1 MSELSDK
8 IAYIKGLCAGIDF
21 STDTPEGKLL
31 MAIVDA
37 LGSVKDELDAVR
49 DDHEELAEY
58 VDVLDNDLEEL
69 EGEVY
74 GDDEDYDE
82 DDDDDEDDE
91 DDDEDDDCD
100 CGCDDEDDDCECGCH
115 HHHNDHELSDALMDH
130 PLAERPCPNCG
141 KPITISMRALFKQD
155 EPIVCPHCGGKFR
168 AHEPEDEE

>member
-21 STDTPEGKLL
+21 RTDTPEGKLL

-82 DDDDDEDDE
+82 DDDDDEDD
-91 DDDEDDDCD
+91 DCD

-115 HHHNDHELSDALMDH
+115 HNHNDHSLSDTLMDH

>member
-21 STDTPEGKLL
+21 SADTPEGKLL

-91 DDDEDDDCD
+91 DDDCD
-100 CGCDDEDDDCECGCH
+100 CGCDDEDEDCESGCPPRQT
-115 HHHNDHELSDALMDH
+115 DALLSDALMAH

>member
-91 DDDEDDDCD
+91 DDDCD
-100 CGCDDEDDDCECGCH
+100 CGCH
-115 HHHNDHELSDALMDH
+115 HHHSDNSLSDALMDH

>member
-58 VDVLDNDLEEL
+58 VQPVGYKIIPEMPMTPIGKFDYRKLEE
-69 EGEVY
+69 EITPR
-74 GDDEDYDE
+74 DY
-82 DDDDDEDDE
+82 
-91 DDDEDDDCD
+91 
-100 CGCDDEDDDCECGCH
+100 
-115 HHHNDHELSDALMDH
+115 
-130 PLAERPCPNCG
+130 
-141 KPITISMRALFKQD
+141 
-155 EPIVCPHCGGKFR
+155 
-168 AHEPEDEE
+168 

>member
-82 DDDDDEDDE
+82 DDDDE
-91 DDDEDDDCD
+91 
-100 CGCDDEDDDCECGCH
+100 
-115 HHHNDHELSDALMDH
+115 
-130 PLAERPCPNCG
+130 
-141 KPITISMRALFKQD
+141 
-155 EPIVCPHCGGKFR
+155 EPSSSRMKR
-168 AHEPEDEE
+168 NK

>member
-21 STDTPEGKLL
+21 SADTPEGKLL

-82 DDDDDEDDE
+82 DDDDE
-91 DDDEDDDCD
+91 
-100 CGCDDEDDDCECGCH
+100 DDEDDDCECGCH

-155 EPIVCPHCGGKFR
+155 EPIVCPHCGAKFR

>member
-1 MSELSDK
+1 M
-8 IAYIKGLCAGIDF
+8 
-21 STDTPEGKLL
+21 
-31 MAIVDA
+31 V
-37 LGSVKDELDAVR
+37 LDAVC

-91 DDDEDDDCD
+91 DDDCD
-100 CGCDDEDDDCECGCH
+100 CGCDDDDDDCECGCH
-115 HHHNDHELSDALMDH
+115 HHHSDHSLSDALMDH

>member
-82 DDDDDEDDE
+82 DDDDDDDDE
-91 DDDEDDDCD
+91 DDEDDDCD
-100 CGCDDEDDDCECGCH
+100 CGCDDDDDDCECGCH
-115 HHHNDHELSDALMDH
+115 HHHSDHELSDALMDH

>member
-21 STDTPEGKLL
+21 SADTPEGKLL

-74 GDDEDYDE
+74 GS
-82 DDDDDEDDE
+82 
-91 DDDEDDDCD
+91 
-100 CGCDDEDDDCECGCH
+100 GLRPPRTVRRPRPRSG
-115 HHHNDHELSDALMDH
+115 ALC
-130 PLAERPCPNCG
+130 RTPCRHAQTGAIP
-141 KPITISMRALFKQD
+141 PDSRIPA
-155 EPIVCPHCGGKFR
+155 
-168 AHEPEDEE
+168 

>member
-21 STDTPEGKLL
+21 SADTPEGKLL

-82 DDDDDEDDE
+82 DDDDDEE
-91 DDDEDDDCD
+91 V
-100 CGCDDEDDDCECGCH
+100 
-115 HHHNDHELSDALMDH
+115 
-130 PLAERPCPNCG
+130 PCP
-141 KPITISMRALFKQD
+141 
-155 EPIVCPHCGGKFR
+155 
-168 AHEPEDEE
+168 